1 MQEEEKKTNDV
12 ISFIIQNCED
22 TELMDKINRITFPFT
37 SKYKDFSKTTQY
49 IPYRKIDRTRRFKDD
64 DF

>member
-1 MQEEEKKTNDV
+1 MKEEEKRTNDV

-37 SKYKDFSKTTQY
+37 SKYRDFSKTTQY
-49 IPYRKIDRTRRFKDD
+49 IPYRKLDKTR
-64 DF
+64 DFDENYF

>member
-1 MQEEEKKTNDV
+1 MKEEEKKATDV

-37 SKYKDFSKTTQY
+37 SKYRDFSKTTQY
-49 IPYRKIDRTRRFKDD
+49 IPYRKLDKTR
-64 DF
+64 DFDENYF